1 MNLWNNLGFNL
12 CTVPFVY
19 HVVAIFNRRKK
30 FEIEV
35 SLIGVLLLNTGDQV
49 Q

>member
-12 CTVPFVY
+12 YTMPFVC
-19 HVVAIFNRRKK
+19 HVVAISNRRKK
-30 FEIEV
+30 SEIEV